1 MTTREALLQL
11 LTERPGELVTYHE
24 VCERLGRT
32 VSRSCVSKAAWRLG
46 RKQCV
51 GKCGAHGGYLYRI
64 PKEES
69 HA

>member
-11 LTERPGELVTYHE
+11 LTERPGELVTYRD
-24 VCERLGRT
+24 VCARLGHD
-32 VSRSCVSKAAWRLG
+32 VSRSAVSKAAGRLG

-51 GKCGAHGGYLYRI
+51 GKCGARGGYLYRL